1 MERSDF
7 IERGEIKV
15 DFLKNYRLVSR
26 WATKN
31 NNLNVADLEL
41 LFYLDPIQYFTIDD
55 FKTGTLFYSWD
66 KERFYRL
73 QQDGWIDKTHFGRG
87 RRGDHNKYKISQK
100 GKLLINKIYRILVG
114 QEDLPSSA
122 KRNSIMKRKTYI
134 DKVYSQAIKEFN
146 KQKK

>member
-41 LFYLDPIQYFTIDD
+41 LFYLDPIQYFTIED

>member
-1 MERSDF
+1 MCIRD
-7 IERGEIKV
+7 R
-15 DFLKNYRLVSR
+15 
-26 WATKN
+26 N

-73 QQDGWIDKTHFGRG
+73 QKDGWIDKTHFGRG
-87 RRGDHNKYKISQK
+87 RRGDHNKYKVSQK
-100 GKLLINKIYRILVG
+100 GKLLINRIYRILIG
-114 QEDLPSSA
+114 EEDLPSSA

>member
-134 DKVYSQAIKEFN
+134 AKVYSQAIKKFN

>member
-7 IERGEIKV
+7 FERGELKV
-15 DFLKNYRLVSR
+15 DFLKYYRLISR
-26 WATKN
+26 WAAKN
-31 NNLNVADLEL
+31 NNLSIADLEL
-41 LFYLDPIQYFTIDD
+41 LFYLDPIIYFTIED
-55 FKTGTLFYSWD
+55 FKTGTLYYTWD
-66 KERFYRL
+66 KDRFYRL
-73 QQDGWIDKTHFGRG
+73 QKNNWIDKAHNAFGKK
-87 RRGDHNKYKISQK
+87 GDHNKYKVSKK

-122 KRNSIMKRKTYI
+122 RRNKIMKRETYI

>member
-7 IERGEIKV
+7 FERGELKV
-15 DFLKNYRLVSR
+15 DFLKYYRLISR
-26 WATKN
+26 WAAKN
-31 NNLNVADLEL
+31 NNLSIADLEL
-41 LFYLDPIQYFTIDD
+41 LFYLDPIIYFTIED
-55 FKTGTLFYSWD
+55 FKTGTLFYTWD
-66 KERFYRL
+66 KDRFYRL
-73 QQDGWIDKTHFGRG
+73 QKNNWIDKAHNAFGKK
-87 RRGDHNKYKISQK
+87 GDHNKYKVSKK

-122 KRNSIMKRKTYI
+122 RRNKIMKRETYI